1 MQLRFNIISTATTYM
16 WIKLSSLNFIME
28 KPEKQQDVMGHLTP
42 DLSAVHSYP
51 DQHVSSCSS
60 FAIDHSHIRLL
71 VSSDIRVLGL
81 LLLHTVTPCIV
92 LV

>member
-1 MQLRFNIISTATTYM
+1 MQLTFNIITTATTYM

-28 KPEKQQDVMGHLTP
+28 KPEGEWDVMAHVIP
-42 DLSAVHSYP
+42 DLSAVHSNP

-60 FAIDHSHIRLL
+60 FALNRSHISLL

-81 LLLHTVTPCIV
+81 CYCCTLSLHALC
-92 LV
+92 